1 MHRRQLLVGCGC
13 LTLCLA
19 GCLDDESEDSGSY
32 FAVARPY
39 ETVPPDGPTTSH
51 DEPAVGE
58 LLAEIAIEALETNST
73 VSRRLDADEREETV
87 DRIDTL
93 PRYEGNDEFESAVYI
108 TYSEQAAAVFSE
120 RHL

>member
-1 MHRRQLLVGCGC
+1 MEALREVLDALPDAVLVVDG
-13 LTLCLA
+13 A
-19 GCLDDESEDSGSY
+19 GTVRFANRHVEAVLGYDPDDLEGD
-32 FAVARPY
+32 
-39 ETVPPDGPTTSH
+39 D
-51 DEPAVGE
+51 DPAVGE
-58 LLAEIAIEALETNST
+58 LLAELAIEALETNST
-73 VSRRLDADEREETV
+73 VTRRLGADEREETV